1 MLRLNALR
9 ARILYLA
16 GSFEGALLLLAMLL
30 GWLFDFPLASLTQP
44 TLQGTWQ
51 GLLATLPMLL
61 LLLATT
67 HLPVGPLRRIREILE
82 ETFLPLFRESRFP
95 DLVLVTLLAGLGEEW
110 LFRGILQA
118 GLSWWMNP
126 WLAVALASVLF
137 GLAHAITPTYAVL
150 AGLIGVYFGAIFL
163 ITGDLYVV
171 VFAHAVYDLIALEY
185 LLRVLPVRQGPSA

>member
-1 MLRLNALR
+1 MSRQHSLR
-9 ARILYLA
+9 ARILLLA
-16 GSFEGALLLLAMLL
+16 GSFEGGLLLLAMLL
-30 GWLFDFPLASLTQP
+30 GWLFDLPLASLTQP
-44 TLQGTWQ
+44 TWQGTWQ
-51 GLLATLPMLL
+51 GLLAILPMLL

-82 ETFLPLFRESRFP
+82 ESFLPLFRESRFP

-110 LFRGILQA
+110 LFRGVLQA
-118 GLSWWMNP
+118 GLAAWMNP
-126 WLAVALASVLF
+126 WLAVALASLLF
-137 GLAHAITPTYAVL
+137 GLAHAITPAYAVL

-185 LLRVLPVRQGPSA
+185 LLRVLPVQPASA